1 MAIVRTG
8 ESEYDKEMAKW
19 DKPYR
24 YEPFPKMVYRAYK
37 GPDTNGQITVFSVDG
52 VHDKKTTRIVNN
64 ERELVAAQSEGW
76 HTDPQ
81 DAYNAM
87 QLRDQEH
94 SDNAAV
100 VNYEVSKMSKK
111 AQKDFA
117 VQAAATDKH
126 LVK

>member
-24 YEPFPKMVYRAYK
+24 FEPFPKMVYRAIK
-37 GPDTNGQITVFSVDG
+37 VNGAVTVFSVDG
-52 VHDKKTTRIVNN
+52 EHDRQTTRTVKS
-64 ERELVAAQSEGW
+64 EHELAAALSEGW
-76 HTDPQ
+76 HPSPQ

-87 QLRDQEH
+87 QLRDQQH
-94 SDNAAV
+94 SDDAAV

-117 VQAAATDKH
+117 AQAAATDKH